1 MDDALKN
8 QASEQKLGEKETKE
22 RIRYRQNNY
31 FTALPFDFPATPC
44 GYPPCPRAAAAE
56 IYFTE
61 RERERESLLRE
72 LGYCAKGKKW
82 VITQSKQRKDK
93 WRKMYMLTSKFS
105 SCTTQIC
112 SLSQTCEQC
121 MENLYHTGSLNL
133 HQHLHLL
140 TRTVTSPA
148 LHNITCSVSP
158 SAQACSRIVS
168 CSTNKACGGRKHKIS

>member
-72 LGYCAKGKKW
+72 LGYCAKGKKMSHHS
-82 VITQSKQRKDK
+82 VKTKKRQMEENVHAYLQVFQLHHPD
-93 WRKMYMLTSKFS
+93 MLPVP
-105 SCTTQIC
+105 
-112 SLSQTCEQC
+112 
-121 MENLYHTGSLNL
+121 NL
-133 HQHLHLL
+133 
-140 TRTVTSPA
+140 
-148 LHNITCSVSP
+148 
-158 SAQACSRIVS
+158 
-168 CSTNKACGGRKHKIS
+168 